1 MSFRLFVIVTFIHSS
16 VLLIVHSLPNL
27 QVHWVRRESGHLFGD
42 LGLEQH
48 AAVEER
54 QHLDGVSRV
63 HVPHD
68 VLHGLDELLLL
79 LSAGSGK

>member
-1 MSFRLFVIVTFIHSS
+1 MRGE
-16 VLLIVHSLPNL
+16 P
-27 QVHWVRRESGHLFGD
+27 GHLLGD
-42 LGLEQH
+42 LGLEEH

-54 QHLDGVSRV
+54 QHLDGVGRV

-79 LSAGSGK
+79 LSAGK